1 METELKERLW
11 NYISSHNPELMYE
24 LQEEYRVSA
33 YLEEKISA
41 VLPEAE
47 DLLKEGVLILTVQ
60 ELCIEQ
66 MTEELKPSR
75 FLYIKRV
82 LEEEFPTTYEA
93 LQQSYL
99 LNYEVL
105 NIMDCCKDIFE
116 KFGFNGLRESNRLLR
131 YAIMGEIDH
140 YLS

>member
-1 METELKERLW
+1 METALKERLW
-11 NYISSHNPELMYE
+11 QYISSHNPELMYE

-41 VLPEAE
+41 MLPEVE
-47 DLLKEGVLILTVQ
+47 YLLNEGVPALTVQ
-60 ELCIEQ
+60 EICIEQ
-66 MTEELKPSR
+66 MTEELKPSK
-75 FLYIKRV
+75 FLFIKRI
-82 LEEEFPTTYEA
+82 LEEEFPTTYEV

-116 KFGFNGLRESNRLLR
+116 KFGFEEQNGIQRSLR
-131 YAIMGEIDH
+131 YAIIGEIDH

>member
-1 METELKERLW
+1 METALKERLW
-11 NYISSHNPELMYE
+11 NYISSHNPEIMYA

-33 YLEEKISA
+33 YLEEKIA
-41 VLPEAE
+41 AILPEVE
-47 DLLKEGVLILTVQ
+47 ILLKEGIPILTIQ
-60 ELCIEQ
+60 EVCIEQ
-66 MTEELKPSR
+66 MIEELKPSK
-75 FLYIKRV
+75 FLYLKRV

-105 NIMDCCKDIFE
+105 NIMECCKDIFE
-116 KFGFNGLRESNRLLR
+116 KFGFDEQNGIHRSLR

-140 YLS
+140 YLK